1 MNAMTDRDTN
11 PWYREPWPWL
21 LMAGPAIV
29 VVAGIATAIIAIET
43 NDGMVAE
50 DYYKQGLAVNRV
62 MARDAKAEALGMQAD
77 VQFNEEHDRVRV
89 MIRGGSQ
96 PAAITLRLVH
106 PTRAGEDQVVTLA
119 HAGGGVYEGRIAP
132 PGRGR
137 WSLRI
142 EDGEGTW
149 RISKTWRN
157 G

>member
-21 LMAGPAIV
+21 LMAGPAVV
-29 VVAGIATAIIAIET
+29 VVAGIATAVIAIRT
-43 NDGMVAE
+43 NDGVVAE

-62 MARDAKAEALGMQAD
+62 KARDARAEALGMDAD

-89 MIRGGSQ
+89 VLRGGSR
-96 PAAITLRLVH
+96 PESLTLRLVH
-106 PTRAGEDQVVTLA
+106 PTRAGEDQVVALA
-119 HAGGGVYEGRIAP
+119 HAGGGVYEARIAP
-132 PGRGR
+132 PGRGK

-142 EDGEGTW
+142 EDREGTW
-149 RISKTWRN
+149 RIGKTWRN